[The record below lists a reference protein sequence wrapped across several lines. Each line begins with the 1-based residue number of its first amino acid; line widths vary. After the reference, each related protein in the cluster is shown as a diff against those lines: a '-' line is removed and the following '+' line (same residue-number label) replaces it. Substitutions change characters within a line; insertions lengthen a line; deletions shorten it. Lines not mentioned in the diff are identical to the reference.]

1 LSSIPRIC
9 STLTLYARYKDRGVA
24 VVGISLDDDVKPV
37 KEMVATKGMNWT
49 QVLDSDQTISK
60 LFNVKGTPFYYL
72 IDRDGKIVAKDI
84 PFKKLN
90 DAILEILK
98 N

>member
-1 LSSIPRIC
+1 
-9 STLTLYARYKDRGVA
+9 
-24 VVGISLDDDVKPV
+24 
-37 KEMVATKGMNWT
+37 MVATKGMNWT